1 MDMLTRLDADTTAL
15 RLRLQQQT
23 RQVSTGLKSDALG
36 DLAGQLPRLLDLR
49 AEMARRDTYTHSIG
63 QTLART
69 QATQTALAR
78 LGEVAREFGDDVAMK
93 LDANNPAS
101 IPMMAGRAKLALI
114 EVGQLLNS
122 RSNGEYLFAGSDF
135 ANPPVPD
142 PNGLPSSGFA
152 ALIASAV
159 GGLGGG
165 NAATVA
171 ADTMAA
177 VLDDSAGVSPFSPFL
192 QAGGAGQTEGQRAA
206 PSGDGTQTA
215 FGIIANRNSAAV
227 SQGETS
233 GSWALDLL
241 RGLAS
246 IAALTPAQAAD
257 RTDFRDLSITIR
269 EGLRSAAG
277 ALADESGALGLAEQ
291 RLEAT
296 RTRHQ
301 TMRDALESQVADIQE
316 VDLAATLT
324 RLKAT
329 QTVLEASYTALGR
342 IGELSLARYL
352 A

>member
-1 MDMLTRLDADTTAL
+1 MDMLTRLDADTAAL
-15 RLRLQQQT
+15 RLRMQQQT
-23 RQVSTGLKSDALG
+23 RQVSTGLRSELLG
-36 DLAGQLPRLLDLR
+36 DLSGQLPRLLNLR
-49 AEMARRDTYTHSIG
+49 AEMTRTDAYTQSIG
-63 QTLART
+63 QALTRT

-78 LGEVAREFGDDVAMK
+78 LGEIAREFGDDVAMK
-93 LDANNPAS
+93 LDANNPDT
-101 IPMMAGRAKLALI
+101 IPLMAARAKLALV

-135 ANPPVPD
+135 GNPPVPD
-142 PNGLPSSGFA
+142 PNGLPASAFA
-152 ALIASAV
+152 TRIASAV
-159 GGLGGG
+159 GSLGGG
-165 NAATVA
+165 NAVAVA
-171 ADTMAA
+171 ADTLGA
-177 VLDDSAGVSPFSPFL
+177 VQDDSAGNSPFSPFL
-192 QAGGAGQTEGQRAA
+192 QSGGGGQAEGQRSI
-206 PSGDGTQTA
+206 PSGDGVQTA
-215 FGIIANRNSAAV
+215 FGIIANRNGAAV

-246 IAALTPAQAAD
+246 IAALTPVQAAD
-257 RTDFRDLSITIR
+257 RNDFRDLSITIR

-296 RTRHQ
+296 RSRHQ
-301 TMRDALESQVADIQE
+301 TLRDALESQVADIQE

-329 QTVLEASYTALGR
+329 QTTLEASYMALGR
-342 IGELSLARYL
+342 IGELSLTRYL

>member
-1 MDMLTRLDADTTAL
+1 MDMLTRLNADTAAL
-15 RLRLQQQT
+15 RLRMQQQT
-23 RQVSTGLKSDALG
+23 RQVSTGFKSDSLG
-36 DLAGQLPRLLDLR
+36 DLAGQLPRLLNLR
-49 AEMARRDTYTHSIG
+49 AEMARRDAYSQSIG
-63 QTLART
+63 QALTRT

-78 LGEVAREFGDDVAMK
+78 LGEIAREFGDGVAMK
-93 LDANNPAS
+93 LDANNPDS
-101 IPMMAGRAKLALI
+101 LPLLAGRAKLALI

-122 RSNGEYLFAGSDF
+122 QSNGEYLFAGSDF

-142 PNGLPSSGFA
+142 PNGLPTSGFA
-152 ALIASAV
+152 ARIASAV
-159 GGLGGG
+159 GSLGGG
-165 NAATVA
+165 NAGAVG

-192 QAGGAGQTEGQRAA
+192 QAGGTGQAEGQRTA

-215 FGIIANRNSAAV
+215 FGIIANRNGAAV

-233 GSWALDLL
+233 GAWALDLL

-257 RTDFRDLSITIR
+257 RNDFRDLSITIR

-277 ALADESGALGLAEQ
+277 ALADESGAMGLAEQ

-296 RTRHQ
+296 RIRHQ
-301 TMRDALESQVADIQE
+301 TMRDALESQIADIQE